1 MLAMSTS
8 VPFSPQHG
16 IGLLTRVP
24 FIRMHDWVSPGRD
37 CAGWENMFWRGCGVA
52 SIYTVKT
59 PGKRFLLEA
68 VASNHYAL
76 VHWSVDLGFF
86 PSYRTELNL
95 ALKLTGLCFELC
107 SRWPTWR
114 GLYSPTVLTPHFS
127 TVFPSLPYL
136 ITTPRLSLSSALR
149 RHFLHSTASTKK
161 PRLLFPPS
169 HLLTMR
175 SGDQL

>member
-1 MLAMSTS
+1 MTELAQGET
-8 VPFSPQHG
+8 VQA
-16 IGLLTRVP
+16 
-24 FIRMHDWVSPGRD
+24 GRT
-37 CAGWENMFWRGCGVA
+37 CSEGAAGWPP
-52 SIYTVKT
+52 SILSRLLGSVSS
-59 PGKRFLLEA
+59 LEA